1 LTVDYLFV
9 VRHGDTEANEEG
21 IDAGPLDYP
30 LTKRGVKGA
39 SFIAR
44 TLSEIKIDAVFTS
57 PVFRAVETA
66 KIVARPHGLTV
77 KPIEELTEAK
87 LKPEYVGK
95 KGRHHILTSP
105 EAFSETNE
113 ELLGRTR
120 RAIAIAR
127 RRAKGNVILVSHG
140 DVITAMLEGVVERR
154 VGGERDYVLHPDPAS
169 LSIVEVKDRPFLVLY
184 NYHRKLFSHFL
195 D

>member
-66 KIVARPHGLTV
+66 KTVARPHGLTV